1 MEGSST
7 EWRNQQQGVDG
18 PMGLLG
24 LLEIRRLIV
33 QRFNYYLI
41 SKKGMEVL
49 QAMRSLEAREREAG
63 GGSED
68 SAQG

>member
-1 MEGSST
+1 
-7 EWRNQQQGVDG
+7 
-18 PMGLLG
+18 MGLLG